1 MVYHQPQTPKSYE
14 NINIAHYEHAV
25 DNHTKALISNTY
37 IC

>member
-25 DNHTKALISNTY
+25 DNNANTLI
-37 IC
+37 